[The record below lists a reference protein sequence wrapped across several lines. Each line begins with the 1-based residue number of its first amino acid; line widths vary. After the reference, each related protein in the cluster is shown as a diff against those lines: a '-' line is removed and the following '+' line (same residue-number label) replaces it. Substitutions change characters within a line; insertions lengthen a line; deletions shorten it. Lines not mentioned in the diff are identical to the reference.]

1 MKEICKTKEIAML
14 INNFGKMHKGEF
26 ELMDYKD
33 ISEMINGNI
42 NAITYMSRFVLQK
55 MKDQSTKCAIINVGS
70 ATAAKVKSHGRFNLK
85 NFQVYQAT

>member
-42 NAITYMSRFVLQK
+42 NAITYMSRFVL
-55 MKDQSTKCAIINVGS
+55 
-70 ATAAKVKSHGRFNLK
+70 
-85 NFQVYQAT
+85 